1 MQTFLEKMIMCI
13 FYIFIFMFKF
23 ARWIVK
29 STIWLI
35 VMLFNNKEQ
44 V

>member
-13 FYIFIFMFKF
+13 FYIFIFMFNF

-29 STIWLI
+29 STIWLV
-35 VMLFNNKEQ
+35 VMLFNNEHA
-44 V
+44 